1 MLTPE
6 ELREIADTM
15 YPQLD
20 ILTTWITKDV
30 ISRLMACLNRKELL
44 SFGAADKWQLLVYQ
58 AAAGH
63 YDALVAEIKRWTALA
78 DDEIR
83 RIFEAA
89 GMKAWE
95 ADAAFYREKG
105 IDPVPL
111 LKDEGLMQVL
121 IDCYQ
126 RTSGEVSNFCR
137 TIAGASQQRF
147 IAVCDN
153 AHLKVQSGAESYSAA
168 MVEAV
173 NELAQNQ
180 LKVKYP
186 SGHVDTIETAVLR
199 CIRTGTAQASGNMTI
214 QSMQDNGWDLIRVSA
229 HIGARYGDGGENPG
243 NHAWWQ
249 GKLYSLSGTG
259 DKYPP
264 FRKTTGYGTGEGLSG
279 WNCRHSFGPGDPDHN
294 PFKDFD
300 AEENKKAYDLSQQQ
314 RSMERAIRK
323 TKHKLIAL
331 ESAADACTDDDA
343 RERLKEDY
351 NRTNKRLGEQNHAYQ
366 DFCAANGLP
375 VMTDRLHTAKWG
387 REEARKAIRTEADMR
402 KFNETIMRANVTS
415 TGIPITGVSTHV
427 YTRASCRGLTA
438 QDIADA
444 LTNPLDLGTIR
455 ADRSQQFLGRKAIVP
470 INVDTGKVATVW
482 PMKSKI
488 LRKLLRKRGLL

>member
-6 ELREIADTM
+6 ELRDIADTM

-44 SFGAADKWQLLVYQ
+44 SLSATDKWQLLIYQ
-58 AAAGH
+58 NAAGH
-63 YDALVAEIKRWTALA
+63 YDALTAEIKRWTALA

-83 RIFEAA
+83 QIFEAA
-89 GMKAWE
+89 GIKAWE
-95 ADAAFYREKG
+95 ADAVFYREKG
-105 IDPVPL
+105 IDLVPL
-111 LKDEGLMQVL
+111 LKDEGLMQIL

-147 IAVCDN
+147 ISVCDD
-153 AHLKVQSGAESYSAA
+153 AHLKVMSGAQSYSAA
-168 MVEAV
+168 MIEAV
-173 NELAQNQ
+173 NELAQHQ
-180 LKVKYP
+180 LKAKYP
-186 SGHVDTIETAVLR
+186 SGHEDSIETAVLR

-229 HIGARYGDGGENPG
+229 HIGARHGDGGENPG

-249 GKLYSLSGTG
+249 GKLYSLSGTS

-279 WNCRHSFGPGDPDHN
+279 WNCRHSFAPGDPEHN
-294 PFKDFD
+294 PFKNFD
-300 AEENKKAYDLSQQQ
+300 AEENKRAYDLSQQQ

-331 ESAADACTDDDA
+331 ESAIDACTDDET
-343 RERLKEDY
+343 REKLTEAY
-351 NRTNKRLGEQNHAYQ
+351 NRANKRLGDQNRAYRN
-366 DFCAANGLP
+366 FCDANGLP

-387 REEARKAIRTEADMR
+387 REEARKSVRTEAAMK
-402 KFNETIMRANVTS
+402 KFDKTVVQASATS
-415 TGIPITGVSTHV
+415 TGIPITGVSPHA
-427 YTRASCRGLTA
+427 YTRANSRKLTA
-438 QDIADA
+438 ADVADA

-455 ADRSQQFLGRKAIVP
+455 ADGSQQFRGRNAVVT

-482 PMKSKI
+482 PMKSKT
-488 LRKLLRKRGLL
+488 LRGLLRKKGLQ